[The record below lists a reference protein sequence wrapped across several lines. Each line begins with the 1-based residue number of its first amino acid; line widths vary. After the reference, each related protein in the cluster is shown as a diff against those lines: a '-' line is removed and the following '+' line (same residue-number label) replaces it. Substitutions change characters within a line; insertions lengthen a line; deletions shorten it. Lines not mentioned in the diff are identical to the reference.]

1 MSLDLA
7 DVRCPHCD
15 RLLAR
20 MEAGAIADGKVIEW
34 KCGKCEKFLT
44 VMGRA
49 EDQIPSGREA
59 TRHAP

>member
-20 MEAGAIADGKVIEW
+20 MEPDALRAGKIIEW

-49 EDQIPSGREA
+49 EGTDPERPRRGPA
-59 TRHAP
+59 T